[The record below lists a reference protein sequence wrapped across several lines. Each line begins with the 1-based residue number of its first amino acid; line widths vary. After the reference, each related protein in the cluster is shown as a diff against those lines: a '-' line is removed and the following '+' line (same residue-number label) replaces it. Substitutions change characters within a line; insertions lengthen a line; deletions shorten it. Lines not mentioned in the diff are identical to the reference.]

1 MTMDALTASKERAR
15 LWSELKPLLIRSLGR
30 EGAGDWLQFAGQQMH
45 VEAKRMRENVI
56 DLKPAGW
63 TP

>member
-1 MTMDALTASKERAR
+1 MSMDAITASKERAR
-15 LWSELKPLLIRSLGR
+15 LWGELKPLLIRSLGR
-30 EGAGDWLQFAGQQMH
+30 EGAADWLEFAGRQMH
-45 VEAKRMRENVI
+45 VEAKRVRDNVI